1 MTALRDFVADLMERE
16 GAAVETLEPDGLAVI
31 APPEV
36 RSAFGWPELARL
48 GFGVE
53 LPVGAQ
59 RVGIEG
65 EWLERFGALLAGH
78 GRYAERHGPPE
89 VSSDAFPRTPAG
101 FTTPAFDDHGLR
113 SRTPA
118 RPAG

>member
-1 MTALRDFVADLMERE
+1 MERE

-65 EWLERFGALLAGH
+65 EWLERFGASRHSPSLQTKTTRRI
-78 GRYAERHGPPE
+78 GRVA
-89 VSSDAFPRTPAG
+89 
-101 FTTPAFDDHGLR
+101 R
-113 SRTPA
+113 SRGLMAAWVWACSAMRRRPDRCSDKA
-118 RPAG
+118 RRILSDRQTGR